1 MKREES
7 VDYNI
12 KAAWHAIARMYNQ
25 QAVKHDIT
33 TSIGFVLLNID
44 SSEGTPATKIAPLM
58 GLEARSLTRMLKSM
72 EEKGL
77 IYRKQDEN
85 DRRSIR
91 IYLTETGK
99 KKKEVSRQV
108 VKLFNK
114 AVREKIAEKDLKV
127 FFCVITDINEI
138 IEKNSIYKQ

>member
-1 MKREES
+1 
-7 VDYNI
+7 
-12 KAAWHAIARMYNQ
+12 
-25 QAVKHDIT
+25 
-33 TSIGFVLLNID
+33 
-44 SSEGTPATKIAPLM
+44 
-58 GLEARSLTRMLKSM
+58 
-72 EEKGL
+72 
-77 IYRKQDEN
+77 
-85 DRRSIR
+85 RSIR

-127 FFCVITDINEI
+127 FFSVITDINEI